1 MDYPAGSWSSRGSL
15 KVGAEGRGSGRFEDG
30 GGEPESM
37 GGTFQPR
44 K

>member
-1 MDYPAGSWSSRGSL
+1 MDYPAGSWSSQVSL
-15 KVGAEGRGSGRFEDG
+15 KVEAGGSGSGRFEDG

-37 GGTFQPR
+37 GGTFRLR